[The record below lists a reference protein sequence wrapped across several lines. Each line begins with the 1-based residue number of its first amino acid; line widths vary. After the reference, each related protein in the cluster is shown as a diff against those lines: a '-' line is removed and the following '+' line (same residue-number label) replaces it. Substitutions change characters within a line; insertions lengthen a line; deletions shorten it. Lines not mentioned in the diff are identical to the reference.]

1 VNLNLTLLGQ
11 AISFAIFVSL
21 CMKYVWPPIMAA
33 LHERQEKIAQGL
45 ADAEQGAQ
53 RREEAEAEIATM
65 LQDAKAQAAEIVAQ
79 AQKRGNEIVEESKT
93 TARTEGERLK
103 QAAQAEI
110 EQDVIGARESLRKQ
124 VGSIAVD
131 GARKILGTEVNA
143 DSHAKVLDDLV
154 SQI

>member
-11 AISFAIFVSL
+11 MISFAIFVTL

-33 LHERQEKIAQGL
+33 LRERQEKIAQGL
-45 ADAEQGAQ
+45 ADAEQSEQ
-53 RREEAEAEIATM
+53 RREEANREIDSM

-79 AQKRGNEIVEESKT
+79 AQKRGNEIVDEAKN

-103 QAAQAEI
+103 QSAQAEI
-110 EQDVIGARESLRKQ
+110 EQDVISAREALRKQ

-131 GARKILGTEVNA
+131 GARKILGSEVNA
-143 DSHAKVLDDLV
+143 DAHAKVLDDLV
-154 SQI
+154 GQI